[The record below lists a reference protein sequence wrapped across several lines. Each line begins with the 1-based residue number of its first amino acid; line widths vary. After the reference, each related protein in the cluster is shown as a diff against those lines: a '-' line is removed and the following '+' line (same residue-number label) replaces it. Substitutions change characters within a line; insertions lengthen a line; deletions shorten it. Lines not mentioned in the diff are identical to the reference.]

1 MSPRRKTEHADL
13 RFPGADQPQGPL
25 RILQR
30 RQRTGLPAL
39 PRQAVAQDIGG
50 IAVRRQPVR
59 RRPGLTAHLDPLVSA
74 AGRHQHSVASGP
86 GGLPDRQHRT
96 RDMAQRAAGG

>member
-39 PRQAVAQDIGG
+39 PGKR
-50 IAVRRQPVR
+50 
-59 RRPGLTAHLDPLVSA
+59 
-74 AGRHQHSVASGP
+74 
-86 GGLPDRQHRT
+86 
-96 RDMAQRAAGG
+96 